1 MAPSNENV
9 VPKKA
14 TSRLRKM
21 FGEIKF
27 TCIYIWFFTGLSIGQ
42 WTLGLIVHAYITSSH
57 WNFVKW
63 KHTGTEPF
71 KCLCWMWRPHA
82 QTLESPTPMSKAQ
95 VQCKKPMPHVQ
106 SPSPRG
112 LASTTIVDTKKIWGK
127 LFFSFRHF
135 FTKTYMVNKG
145 DKP

>member
-1 MAPSNENV
+1 
-9 VPKKA
+9 
-14 TSRLRKM
+14 
-21 FGEIKF
+21 
-27 TCIYIWFFTGLSIGQ
+27 
-42 WTLGLIVHAYITSSH
+42 
-57 WNFVKW
+57 
-63 KHTGTEPF
+63 
-71 KCLCWMWRPHA
+71 
-82 QTLESPTPMSKAQ
+82 MSKAQ